1 MLRGMGLLA
10 AVQFDSPILW
20 ACFIGWI
27 MSVVIH
33 EFAHGIVA
41 HWGGDYTIRERGG
54 LTLNPLQYIDPF
66 GSLILPAIIFLIGG
80 VPLPGAATYIRT
92 DLLRSKLWE
101 SAVSAAGPI
110 SNVLI
115 GLVCLLPL
123 VAGWVP
129 IGDSPVNSTPF
140 ALFLGTMVLLQA
152 LAVMI
157 NLLPVPPLDGFG
169 IIRPY
174 FDRDFQEKTQHPQ
187 VAFFG
192 ILIVFFILT
201 QTGLFS
207 GFIQVLYDTMIR
219 VGVDPDRAAFPVDA
233 FNFVLFG
240 RT

>member
-1 MLRGMGLLA
+1 MLRDMGLLA

-41 HWGGDYTIRERGG
+41 YFGGDYTIRERGG

-80 VPLPGAATYIRT
+80 VPLPGGVTYIRM

-115 GLVCLLPL
+115 GLACLIPL
-123 VAGWVP
+123 LTGWVP
-129 IGDSPVNSTPF
+129 IGDSPANSSAF
-140 ALFLGTMVLLQA
+140 AVFLGTMALLQA

-157 NLLPVPPLDGFG
+157 NLIPVPPLDGFG

-174 FDRDFQEKTQHPQ
+174 FDREFQEKTQHPQ
-187 VAFFG
+187 VSLIGF
-192 ILIVFFILT
+192 LIVFFVLT
-201 QTGLFS
+201 QTRLFS

-219 VGVDPDRAAFPVDA
+219 IGVDPERAAFPVDA

-240 RT
+240 R